1 MFAAI
6 AILFVLPW
14 LDTSKVKSMRYR
26 PVARQF
32 FFGFVVVCLLLGWCG
47 AKAPDAAVIPALQG
61 DKVLVVSYTE
71 NDQEAT
77 SEYKGG
83 GEAYLDAKRFMASL
97 PEGANPSL
105 SAVAAPTFQFAQLS
119 LILTI
124 CYFGYF
130 FMLFFIG
137 LTEKPK
143 ELPESIHKSVLKR
156 HKASASA
163 VPAE

>member
-1 MFAAI
+1 
-6 AILFVLPW
+6 
-14 LDTSKVKSMRYR
+14 
-26 PVARQF
+26 
-32 FFGFVVVCLLLGWCG
+32 
-47 AKAPDAAVIPALQG
+47 
-61 DKVLVVSYTE
+61 
-71 NDQEAT
+71 
-77 SEYKGG
+77 
-83 GEAYLDAKRFMASL
+83 MANL
-97 PEGANPSL
+97 PEGASPSL
-105 SAVAAPTFQFAQLS
+105 VAVAPATFQFSQLS

-156 HKASASA
+156 HKASSATA